1 MSICKHQQFR
11 ISAAYLQQKE
21 VEQNQISMYNP
32 TFLAKETILVSV
44 CMKKSQRDSLA
55 LAIASTSW
63 ESIIFTPLFIASL
76 DVVHSLLYIVW
87 GLWATLQLQFA
98 F

>member
-11 ISAAYLQQKE
+11 ISAAYLQQKD
-21 VEQNQISMYNP
+21 VEQNQITMHNP
-32 TFLAKETILVSV
+32 TFLARETILVNAFI
-44 CMKKSQRDSLA
+44 KKSQSDSLA
-55 LAIASTSW
+55 LAITSTWW
-63 ESIIFTPLFIASL
+63 ESIIFTPLFIANL
-76 DVVHSLLYIVW
+76 GVVHRLLYIVW